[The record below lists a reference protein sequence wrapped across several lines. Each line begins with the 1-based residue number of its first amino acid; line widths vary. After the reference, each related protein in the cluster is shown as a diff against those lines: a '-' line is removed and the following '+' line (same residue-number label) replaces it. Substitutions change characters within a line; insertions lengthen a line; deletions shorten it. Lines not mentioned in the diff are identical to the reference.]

1 MNPTWRNV
9 VDVQNMPPTV
19 PLPNNGRQILVE
31 ILLEVEGNVVRMRGF
46 SDARICT
53 QVHPTCECNCSKV
66 LLSATY
72 LF

>member
-1 MNPTWRNV
+1 
-9 VDVQNMPPTV
+9 
-19 PLPNNGRQILVE
+19 
-31 ILLEVEGNVVRMRGF
+31 VVRMRGF